1 MNDSLGGIII
11 GGLLGNPILSI
22 SGWGLHISF
31 IDIPTPTP
39 TPSTSNPV
47 PTPTPLP
54 TPINN
59 KLGGNPGSYREE
71 EDKNSYISINITV
84 NKLNYKKS
92 YIVNKKSIKE
102 EDLNSTIAI
111 YKHIFEIASNESNL
125 RNLLLTTKAETEDEL
140 LTLLIDYKL
149 DNFENKDNYSTDYK
163 EHPTINHLYGKDNIV
178 LFYTDRYKEQ
188 PMVVKGA
195 GAGAE
200 VTASGV
206 FADIIRASKK

>member
-31 IDIPTPTP
+31 VDIPTPTP

-92 YIVNKKSIKE
+92 YIVNKNKISLLIKSISKMKKIKSNINI
-102 EDLNSTIAI
+102 LLQ
-111 YKHIFEIASNESNL
+111 KH
-125 RNLLLTTKAETEDEL
+125 K
-140 LTLLIDYKL
+140 
-149 DNFENKDNYSTDYK
+149 
-163 EHPTINHLYGKDNIV
+163 GK
-178 LFYTDRYKEQ
+178 
-188 PMVVKGA
+188 
-195 GAGAE
+195 
-200 VTASGV
+200 
-206 FADIIRASKK
+206 